1 MVIKRKF
8 DYPKK
13 IIYIYRMK
21 SKTFDDLL
29 KSITPE
35 MEEKWKQDRIKE
47 VKSLTTEQQLGF
59 YVGIY
64 IVDRY
69 LPTLSTDGLHSKTL
83 IKVSEE
89 DEIQQEKLMSEWF
102 STTKHGS
109 NWDGNENGNKEK
121 WDLCVEH
128 NKMLEKKYLPEILEC
143 FFHPINII
151 DEEDFKKGLILSLW
165 NCDMCSYSIKPED
178 ILIKIDDDY
187 YSTIISLKLV

>member
-69 LPTLSTDGLHSKTL
+69 LPTLSTDGLHSRN
-83 IKVSEE
+83 V
-89 DEIQQEKLMSEWF
+89 
-102 STTKHGS
+102 
-109 NWDGNENGNKEK
+109 N
-121 WDLCVEH
+121 
-128 NKMLEKKYLPEILEC
+128 
-143 FFHPINII
+143 
-151 DEEDFKKGLILSLW
+151 
-165 NCDMCSYSIKPED
+165 
-178 ILIKIDDDY
+178 
-187 YSTIISLKLV
+187 